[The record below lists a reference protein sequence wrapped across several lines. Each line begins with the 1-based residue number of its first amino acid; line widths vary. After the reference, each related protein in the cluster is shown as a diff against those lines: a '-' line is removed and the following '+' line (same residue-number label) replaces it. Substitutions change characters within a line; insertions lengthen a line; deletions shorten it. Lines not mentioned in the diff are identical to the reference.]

1 MVLEKVKQGE
11 FDVEKGGDGP
21 SASFKLVIINLGTND
36 R

>member
-11 FDVEKGGDGP
+11 FDVEETGGK
-21 SASFKLVIINLGTND
+21 SSTIKLVIINLGTND